1 MFNIANLFTAANMLS
16 GILAILLAIM
26 GRIDLAPF
34 AIFAGAIFDFLDG
47 FIARLTKSD
56 GELGKQMDSLADM
69 ITFGVAPGIIMMV
82 IMTMDMREFINSD
95 HLYELINY
103 STDKF
108 FWGVFE
114 DRQIFALPFFAL
126 FIPFF
131 SMFRLAKFN
140 VDKRQTN
147 SFIGLPTPAL
157 TLFFMAF
164 PLVLCY
170 SDITYSPTIQMLY
183 DPINLS
189 VLIIVMSLLMVV
201 PLPMFSLKFKTFGWK
216 SNEIRYT
223 FLLIST
229 ALILIFQTWSI
240 ALIVILYLILS
251 LIGIIFLKKKK
262 DEI

>member
-1 MFNIANLFTAANMLS
+1 MFNIANFFTAANMLS

-47 FIARLTKSD
+47 FIARLTGSD
-56 GELGKQMDSLADM
+56 SELGKQMDSLADM
-69 ITFGVAPGIIMMV
+69 VTFGIAPGIIMMV
-82 IMTMDMREFINSD
+82 IMSMDVHNFINN
-95 HLYELINY
+95 HQYELINY
-103 STDKF
+103 SMDAF
-108 FWGVFE
+108 LWDIFE
-114 DRQIFALPFFAL
+114 GHQLFALPFFAL

-131 SMFRLAKFN
+131 AMFRLAKFN

-157 TLFFMAF
+157 TLFFMTF

-170 SDITYSPTIQMLY
+170 SDITNTIMIQKLY
-183 DPINLS
+183 NPVNLS
-189 VLIIVMSLLMVV
+189 ILIVVMSLLMVV
-201 PLPMFSLKFKTFGWK
+201 PLPMFALKFKTFGWK
-216 SNEIRYT
+216 SNEIRYS